1 MWNLSNTTKPVNKAK
16 KLTHR
21 YGEQTHGYQQ
31 VREKERG
38 GNIRLGNEELQTVKF
53 KISYKDILYNT
64 RNKANIL

>member
-1 MWNLSNTTKPVNKAK
+1 MWNLSNTTNPVNKAK
-16 KLTHR
+16 KLTQIWR
-21 YGEQTHGYQQ
+21 TNSWLPVGKREGE
-31 VREKERG
+31 R